1 MKFEEG
7 WWQGWCIDEKRSRV
21 VRRGYSRLEEL
32 QELRCGGGN
41 VAGMLRVQ
49 RREALENRKTQ
60 GQRVWVSLDV
70 WLLQHE
76 EAIIHP
82 SVGERGGGIVES
94 DHHHHYHHHL
104 Q

>member
-1 MKFEEG
+1 M
-7 WWQGWCIDEKRSRV
+7 

-41 VAGMLRVQ
+41 VAGMLSVQ
-49 RREALENRKTQ
+49 RREALENRKSQ
-60 GQRVWVSLDV
+60 GQRVRVSLDV

-76 EAIIHP
+76 GAIVHP
-82 SVGERGGGIVES
+82 SVGARGDGVVDS
-94 DHHHHYHHHL
+94 DRHHHYHHHL